1 MYGIYM
7 WSEWGVVWDSKNIV
21 YCSLA
26 RKMIDIRK
34 KVDRTEAMIFPSKN
48 WWETIKRRHVK

>member
-1 MYGIYM
+1 MPRMYGIYM

-48 WWETIKRRHVK
+48 W